1 MEDKSKNLISTIMTV
16 MIVVILAVVSAL
28 IIGTFLGNSVFDDV
42 PVTGTNTNETLT
54 NVTNITA
61 SSFAILST
69 YPTATCTLSNVH
81 NATGGE
87 LLGAGN
93 YTYSSCS
100 IILTNLSS
108 YIGEDLNA
116 TYDFSRPSG
125 TNTAGLNVTAL
136 SNNFGLFVTGL
147 VAFLAIIGTISGV
160 IWLIVYVKQL
170 FDKKTGL
177 QAISA

>member
-1 MEDKSKNLISTIMTV
+1 MEDRSKSLVNAILTV
-16 MIVVILAVVSAL
+16 MVVVILSVISAL
-28 IIGTFLGNSVFDDV
+28 IIGTFLGNSIFDDI

-54 NVTNITA
+54 NVTNVTA

-69 YPTATCTLSNVH
+69 YPTATCTLDSVH

-87 LLGAGN
+87 LLEAGN

-100 IILTNLSS
+100 IILTNSS
-108 YIGEDLNA
+108 VYLENDLNV

-125 TNTAGLNVTAL
+125 MSLAGVNVSKIST
-136 SNNFGLFVTGL
+136 NFGLFITGL
-147 VAFLAIIGTISGV
+147 VGFLAIIGTILGV
-160 IWLIVYVKQL
+160 VWLVGYVKQL

>member
-1 MEDKSKNLISTIMTV
+1 MEDKSKKLISTILTV
-16 MIVVILAVVSAL
+16 MVVVILSVISAL
-28 IIGTFLGNSVFDDV
+28 IVGTLLDNSVFDDI

-61 SSFAILST
+61 SSFAILSS
-69 YPTATCTLSNVH
+69 YPTATCTLDSVY

-93 YTYSSCS
+93 YTYSTCTL
-100 IILTNLSS
+100 ILTDSS
-108 YIGEDLNA
+108 AYIEEDLNV

-125 TNTAGLNVTAL
+125 INTAGLNVTAL
-136 SNNFGLFVTGL
+136 SNNFGLFITGL
-147 VAFLAIIGTISGV
+147 VAFLAIIGTIAGIV
-160 IWLIVYVKQL
+160 WLIVYVKQL